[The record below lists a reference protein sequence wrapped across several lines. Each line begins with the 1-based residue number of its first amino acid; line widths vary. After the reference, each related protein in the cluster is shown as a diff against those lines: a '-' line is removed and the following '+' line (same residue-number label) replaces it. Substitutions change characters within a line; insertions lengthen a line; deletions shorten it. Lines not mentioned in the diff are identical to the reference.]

1 MANSTPAPNQRVAPH
16 LSPGHVHNAV
26 TALQGATTAFRTSA
40 SRSNSPAVAHRT
52 GGAADINSYDLGPGP
67 RPDLEAEVPPEV
79 GSVKDKIG
87 RYTAHSQNALESV
100 RKSPATFRPESP
112 QQIAARFAAEHVPVH
127 RKNAAT
133 TTDTSGVIRGTNGH
147 QPKNDNNVRDVKA
160 FGPSS
165 AESVATNNNPIGRHS
180 QGEEAGPTRDLSI
193 RRKPIIQPPN
203 TPLDSTQ
210 HAVAKSRPIPP
221 APRKSRLVTGGPGSA
236 EPATRSG
243 QPSELKA
250 SLEPLSSCSFGP
262 SEDLSTSSNEKAPV
276 LPPRPGGS
284 PTPNGGLSN
293 HRALLVKNGV
303 PSRSLSP
310 TASSIYDRR
319 HNSSTPSVLDD
330 STSLSEG
337 ALSDAIV
344 ASSLASSRAP
354 PTRKGPPPPPPHR
367 QARSRSILRFHN
379 NGREFSQSRSP
390 SSPLRHTLRNPAK
403 SDDEDDSH
411 HRHRTHII
419 RKHPHKHHEGDR
431 KRWRSELTEKER
443 KRYEG
448 VWAANKGL
456 LVPTKEEVDRQ
467 CSEHDPLRDI
477 WPSNTSEMVVN
488 IVVRDIWSRSRL
500 QSFVLEQIWDLVDT
514 QKIGL
519 LTKEEFVVGMWLID
533 QQLKG
538 HKLPVKVPDSVWGS
552 VKRVPGI
559 SLRDIDFHS

>member
-16 LSPGHVHNAV
+16 SSPGHVHNAV

-40 SRSNSPAVAHRT
+40 SRSSSPAVAHRT
-52 GGAADINSYDLGPGP
+52 GGAADVNRHNLGPGP
-67 RPDLEAEVPPEV
+67 HPDVEAEEPPEV

-87 RYTAHSQNALESV
+87 RYTAHSHNALESV

-112 QQIAARFAAEHVPVH
+112 QQIAARFAAEHLPVH

-133 TTDTSGVIRGTNGH
+133 TTGRDVIRGTNGPR
-147 QPKNDNNVRDVKA
+147 PKNYNSVQDVKA
-160 FGPSS
+160 SSPSS
-165 AESVATNNNPIGRHS
+165 IESVATNINSIGRRS
-180 QGEEAGPTRDLSI
+180 RCDEAGPTRDLSI
-193 RRKPIIQPPN
+193 RRKPTIQPPN
-203 TPLDSTQ
+203 TSLASTQ
-210 HAVAKSRPIPP
+210 QVVEKPRPVPP
-221 APRKSRLVTGGPGSA
+221 APRKSRPVTGGPGSA

-243 QPSELKA
+243 QPRELKG
-250 SLEPLSSCSFGP
+250 SLEPLNSCSIGL
-262 SEDLSTSSNEKAPV
+262 SNDLSTSSNEKAPG

-284 PTPNGGLSN
+284 PTANGGLSN
-293 HRALLVKNGV
+293 HRAILAKNDG
-303 PSRSLSP
+303 PRRPLSP
-310 TASSIYDRR
+310 SASWIYDRR
-319 HNSSTPSVLDD
+319 RNNSTPSLLDD
-330 STSLSEG
+330 SASLSEG

-354 PTRKGPPPPPPHR
+354 PTRKGPPPPPPQR
-367 QARSRSILRFHN
+367 QARSRSILRLHN
-379 NGREFSQSRSP
+379 NGRELSQSRSP

-411 HRHRTHII
+411 HRHRKHVI

-456 LVPTKEEVDRQ
+456 LVPTREEVDMQ
-467 CSEHDPLRDI
+467 CSGHDPLRDI
-477 WPSNTSEMVVN
+477 WPSDASEMVMN

-500 QSFVLEQIWDLVDT
+500 HSFVLEQIWDLVDT

-519 LTKEEFVVGMWLID
+519 LTREEFVVGMWLID

-538 HKLPVKVPDSVWGS
+538 HKLPVKVPDSVWAS

>member
-1 MANSTPAPNQRVAPH
+1 MANSTPAVNQRVAPH
-16 LSPGHVHNAV
+16 SSPGHAHNAV

-40 SRSNSPAVAHRT
+40 SRSSSPAVAHRT
-52 GGAADINSYDLGPGP
+52 GGAVDVNKRDLGPGP
-67 RPDLEAEVPPEV
+67 RPDIEAEVPPEV

-112 QQIAARFAAEHVPVH
+112 QQIAARFAAEHLPVH

-133 TTDTSGVIRGTNGH
+133 ATDSGVTRGTNGP
-147 QPKNDNNVRDVKA
+147 QSKNEKNVQDVKA
-160 FGPSS
+160 FSPSS
-165 AESVATNNNPIGRHS
+165 AESIATNNNTIGRHS
-180 QGEEAGPTRDLSI
+180 KGDEAEPTRDLSI
-193 RRKPIIQPPN
+193 RRKPTIPTPN
-203 TPLDSTQ
+203 TPLESIQ
-210 HAVAKSRPIPP
+210 QAVAKPRPIPP
-221 APRKSRLVTGGPGSA
+221 APRKSRLVTGSPGSA
-236 EPATRSG
+236 EPATRRG
-243 QPSELKA
+243 QPSEPKG
-250 SLEPLSSCSFGP
+250 SLEPLSPYSFGP
-262 SEDLSTSSNEKAPV
+262 PRDVPTSSNERGPA
-276 LPPRPGGS
+276 LPPRPGVS
-284 PTPNGGLSN
+284 TTPNGGLNN
-293 HRALLVKNGV
+293 HRALLAKNDT
-303 PSRSLSP
+303 PRRPLSP
-310 TASSIYDRR
+310 SASSIYDRQR
-319 HNSSTPSVLDD
+319 NSSTPSLRDD
-330 STSLSEG
+330 SGSLSEG

-354 PTRKGPPPPPPHR
+354 PTKKGPPPPPPHR

-390 SSPLRHTLRNPAK
+390 SSPLRHTLRNPTK
-403 SDDEDDSH
+403 PDDEEDHH
-411 HRHRTHII
+411 HRHRSHII

-477 WPSNTSEMVVN
+477 WPSDASEMVVN
-488 IVVRDIWSRSRL
+488 IVVQDIWSRSRL
-500 QSFVLEQIWDLVDT
+500 PSFVLEQIWDLVDT

-519 LTKEEFVVGMWLID
+519 LTREEFVVGMWLID